1 MRPRGARRVAARA
14 AAAAVALGVA
24 GPLHAAGGSSGTD
37 GAPGAERAAP
47 DARHR
52 CDRAAPGLRRLTAPL
67 ERGSDFVR
75 RLAGLGERERDVAI
89 RDALLAGG
97 LPAFLRQPV
106 AVELD
111 ARPDAGGTGP
121 RVTVC
126 VLPDYLSVGTD
137 EDHVLVPMSLGAALA
152 VGDALGFTL
161 PTRRLVDAIHAQA
174 RVRLAPR
181 PMPPGDAMRSTEYF
195 VRHND
200 TVRAQRRATG
210 SAPSALTAGHKKD
223 LVLTNRLWDAPGRLA
238 LYGWHRETGSPIQP
252 LSTVHGERYAD
263 YSHGIRLVG
272 TTAFVDGAARSLF
285 EVLRDPRLARALSD
299 EGPIPRA
306 AELHAG
312 ARD

>member
-1 MRPRGARRVAARA
+1 
-14 AAAAVALGVA
+14 
-24 GPLHAAGGSSGTD
+24 
-37 GAPGAERAAP
+37 
-47 DARHR
+47 
-52 CDRAAPGLRRLTAPL
+52 
-67 ERGSDFVR
+67 
-75 RLAGLGERERDVAI
+75 
-89 RDALLAGG
+89 
-97 LPAFLRQPV
+97 
-106 AVELD
+106 
-111 ARPDAGGTGP
+111 
-121 RVTVC
+121 